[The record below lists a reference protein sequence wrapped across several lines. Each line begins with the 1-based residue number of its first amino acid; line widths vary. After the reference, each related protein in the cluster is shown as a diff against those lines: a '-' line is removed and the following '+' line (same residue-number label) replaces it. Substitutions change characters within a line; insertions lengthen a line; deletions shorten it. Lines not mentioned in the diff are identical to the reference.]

1 MSQREAAKPRM
12 TNTLTLGK
20 FVLLLLLCAT
30 TVGGFL
36 WLPPAQGF
44 MNPALARIV
53 VFHVPCSLV
62 AYLASGVATWYAIS
76 YLRGRR
82 PEDDIKSRTSFGL
95 ALLFWVLTT
104 GTGMIFAKAQWGAYW
119 NWDIKQGAILML
131 TLIYTAYF
139 ALRGAVPDPRK
150 QATLASAYAVFAVLS
165 APFLTL
171 VLPNSTPETLH
182 PKGVLQH
189 GLSPE
194 YNLVLW
200 GGVLGLSLVY
210 LWAWRIQVD
219 LETLQMR
226 LHGRTRRRSPLRAVT
241 VTRAAL

>member
-1 MSQREAAKPRM
+1 
-12 TNTLTLGK
+12 
-20 FVLLLLLCAT
+20 
-30 TVGGFL
+30 
-36 WLPPAQGF
+36 

-62 AYLASGVATWYAIS
+62 AYLASGVATWYAVQ
-76 YLRGRR
+76 YLRLRR
-82 PEDDIKSRTSFGL
+82 PEDDIKSRASFGL

-104 GTGMIFAKAQWGAYW
+104 GTGMIFAKVQWGAYW

-139 ALRGAVPDPRK
+139 ALRAAVSDARR
-150 QATLASAYAVFAVLS
+150 QATLAAAYAIFAVLS

-171 VLPNSTPETLH
+171 VLPNSTPDTLH

-194 YNLVLW
+194 YSMVLW

-210 LWAWRIQVD
+210 LWTWRIQVE

-226 LHGRTRRRSPLRAVT
+226 LHRRARRSAPVRPVA
-241 VTRAAL
+241 VTRAVS